1 MDIGKAVEM
10 IKEDQRKAE
19 RDPLADVKWNRD
31 GAVDPNRKPVARRP
45 IMFGPIKV
53 SAHLFGEYTNLG
65 MFVGRPAVHLRPP
78 IAPDRNSHQHHRRAD
93 PFR

>member
-19 RDPLADVKWNRD
+19 RDPLADVKWNQD
-31 GAVDPNRKPVARRP
+31 GAVDAKQKPVARRP

-53 SAHLFGEYTNLG
+53 SARLFGEYTNLG
-65 MFVGRPAVHLRPP
+65 MFV
-78 IAPDRNSHQHHRRAD
+78 S
-93 PFR
+93 